1 MARKLTTSIPRIALT
16 PPEAAAAIGVGPD
29 FFDQNVAPELRLIR
43 RGRKRL
49 VPVTELERWVTE
61 SAGTPIAEELG
72 AHTPGVALL
81 SSSGR
86 GSVDRN
92 AKRPSLARQRRPRA

>member
-1 MARKLTTSIPRIALT
+1 MAKKLSASIPRIALT

-49 VPVTELERWVTE
+49 VPVAELERWVAA
-61 SAGTPIAEELG
+61 SAAAPIAEEVG
-72 AHTPGVALL
+72 
-81 SSSGR
+81 GR
-86 GSVDRN
+86 CPAAGLP
-92 AKRPSLARQRRPRA
+92 PSTAPRTVTLDG

>member
-29 FFDQNVAPELRLIR
+29 FFDENVAPELRLIR

-61 SAGTPIAEELG
+61 SAGTPIAEQIG
-72 AHTPGVALL
+72 VHSPGVALL

-86 GSVDRN
+86 GSVARN
-92 AKRPSLARQRRPRA
+92 EKRPPLARQRRPRA